1 MFDETDQLA
10 VNTIRTLSIDAVE
23 AANSG
28 HPGLPMGA
36 APMAYALW
44 AEHLNVNPENSEW
57 FNRDRFILSAGH
69 GSAMLYSLLHLT
81 GYEVS
86 LDDLK
91 NFRQLGSNTA
101 GHPEVHE
108 TDGVEA
114 TTGPL
119 GQGIANGV
127 GMAMAEAHL
136 AATYN
141 KKDYPIVDHFTYV
154 LCSDGDLQE
163 GISHEAASLAGH
175 LKLGKLVM
183 LYDSNDVQLDGP
195 TDKAFSEDIEKRFEA
210 YGWDYARVEDG
221 NNIADIDQAITNAKE
236 VTDKPSIIEI
246 RTEIGYGAE
255 NAGTA
260 AVHGAPLGPDG
271 TEFAKNS
278 YEWAGENFDVPED
291 VYTRFEEKIAQK
303 GADKENDWNQLF
315 DDYKNAYPDLAD
327 QFEQG
332 LSGEL
337 PAGWADN
344 LPVYDEDTDPVAT
357 RSVSGEVIN
366 ALAEVLPNLWGG
378 SADLSGSNKT
388 MIDGE
393 EDFSADNYAGKNIWY
408 GVREHAMASALNGIL
423 LHGGTKSFVS
433 TFFVFSD
440 YLRPAVRLA
449 ALSQIPSIYVLTHDS
464 VAVGEDGPTHEP
476 VEQLSSFRGMPN
488 VTMMRPADA
497 NEVAAAWKVALT
509 STDRP
514 TLLALT
520 RQDVPV
526 LPNTDELASE
536 YVEKGGYVLSPAAEE
551 PDGLLIAT
559 GSEVQHAIGAQ
570 KELLEKGHD
579 VVVVSMPS
587 VELFEMQSDEYKA
600 SVLPSEIKN
609 RVAIEMGASFGWHRY
624 VGPEGKVI
632 AIDRFGESG
641 KGEEVVKHLGF
652 TVENVV
658 NEYLSLVE

>member
-44 AEHLNVNPENSEW
+44 AEHLNVNPKNSQW
-57 FNRDRFILSAGH
+57 FNRDRFVLSAGH

-81 GYEVS
+81 GYDVS
-86 LDDLK
+86 LEDLK

-119 GQGIANGV
+119 GQGFANGV

-141 KKDYPIVDHFTYV
+141 KEDYPLVDHFTYV
-154 LCSDGDLQE
+154 LASDGDLQE
-163 GISHEAASLAGH
+163 GLSHEAASLAGH
-175 LKLGKLVM
+175 LKLGKLVV

-195 TDKAFSEDIEKRFEA
+195 TDKAFSEDIGKRFEA
-210 YGWDYARVEDG
+210 YGWDYSRIEDG
-221 NNIADIDQAITNAKE
+221 NNIADIDEAIDQAKQ

-278 YEWAGENFDVPED
+278 YEWEGKNFDVPED

-303 GADKENDWNQLF
+303 GAAKENEWDQLF
-315 DDYKNAYPDLAD
+315 DDYKNAYPDLGA

-337 PAGWADN
+337 PEGWEEA
-344 LPVYDEDTDPVAT
+344 LPVYGKDTDDVAT

-388 MIDGE
+388 MIEGE
-393 EDFSADNYAGKNIWY
+393 EDFSPDNYAGKNIWY

-423 LHGGTKSFVS
+423 LHGGTKSYVS

-509 STDRP
+509 SKDRP

-526 LPNTDELASE
+526 LPNTDELAQE
-536 YVEKGGYVLSPAAEE
+536 HVQKGGYVLSPAAEQPE
-551 PDGLLIAT
+551 GLLIAT

-570 KELLEKGHD
+570 KELLEQGHD

-587 VELFEMQSDEYKA
+587 IELFEMQSDEYKE
-600 SVLPSEIKN
+600 SVLPKEIKN

-641 KGEEVVKHLGF
+641 KGEEVIEHLGF

-658 NEYLSLVE
+658 KEYLSLVE

>member
-23 AANSG
+23 EANSG

-44 AEHLNVNPENSEW
+44 AEHLNVNPKNAHW

-81 GYEVS
+81 GFDVS
-86 LDDLK
+86 MDDLK
-91 NFRQLGSNTA
+91 NFRQLGSKTA

-108 TDGVEA
+108 VEGVEA

-119 GQGIANGV
+119 GQGFANGV
-127 GMAMAEAHL
+127 GMAMSEAHL

-141 KKDYPIVDHFTYV
+141 KEDYPLVDHFTYV
-154 LCSDGDLQE
+154 LASDGDLQE

-175 LKLGKLVM
+175 LKLGKLIV

-195 TDKAFSEDIEKRFEA
+195 TNKAFSENIEKRFEA
-210 YGWDYARVEDG
+210 YGWDYSKVEDG
-221 NNIADIDQAITNAKE
+221 NNIADINQAIDQAKE
-236 VTDKPSIIEI
+236 VADKPTIIEV
-246 RTEIGYGAE
+246 RTEIGFGAE

-260 AVHGAPLGPDG
+260 AVHGAPLGPEG
-271 TEFAKNS
+271 TEFAKKS
-278 YEWAGENFDVPED
+278 YEWDAEPFDVSED

-303 GADKENDWNQLF
+303 GADKETEWNQLF
-315 DDYKNAYPDLAD
+315 DDYKSTYPDLGA

-337 PAGWADN
+337 PEGWEDN
-344 LPVYDEDTDPVAT
+344 LPVYDEETDPVAT
-357 RSVSGEVIN
+357 RNISGEVIN
-366 ALAEVLPNLWGG
+366 AIAEVVPNLWGG

-388 MIDGE
+388 MIDKVA
-393 EDFSADNYAGKNIWY
+393 DFSPESYEGKNIWY

-449 ALSQIPSIYVLTHDS
+449 ALSGIPSIYVLTHDS

-476 VEQLSSFRGMPN
+476 VEHLSSFRGMPN

-497 NEVAAAWKVALT
+497 NEVAAAWKVAIT
-509 STDRP
+509 SEDRP

-520 RQDVPV
+520 RQAVPV
-526 LPNTDELASE
+526 LPNTDELAQE
-536 YVEKGGYVLSPAAEE
+536 YVQKGGYVLSPAAEQA
-551 PDGLLIAT
+551 DGILMAT
-559 GSEVQHAIGAQ
+559 GSEVQLAIEAQ

-579 VVVVSMPS
+579 VMVVSMPS
-587 VELFEMQSDEYKA
+587 VELFEMQSEDYKE
-600 SVLPSEIKN
+600 SVLPKEIKN
-609 RVAIEMGASFGWHRY
+609 RVAIEMGSSFGWHRY
-624 VGPEGKVI
+624 VGSEGKVI

-641 KGEEVVKHLGF
+641 KGEEVVEHLGF

-658 NEYLSLVE
+658 NEYLSTNR

>member
-23 AANSG
+23 EANSG

-44 AEHLNVNPENSEW
+44 AEHLNVNPKNAHW

-81 GYEVS
+81 GFDVS
-86 LDDLK
+86 MDDLK
-91 NFRQLGSNTA
+91 NFRQLGSKTA

-108 TDGVEA
+108 VEGVEA

-119 GQGIANGV
+119 GQGFANGV
-127 GMAMAEAHL
+127 GMAMSEAHL

-141 KKDYPIVDHFTYV
+141 KEDYPLVDHFTYV
-154 LCSDGDLQE
+154 LASDGDLQE

-175 LKLGKLVM
+175 LKLGKLIV

-195 TDKAFSEDIEKRFEA
+195 TNKAFSENIEKRFEA
-210 YGWDYARVEDG
+210 YGWDYSKVEDG
-221 NNIADIDQAITNAKE
+221 NNIADINQAIDQAKE
-236 VTDKPSIIEI
+236 VADKPTIIEV
-246 RTEIGYGAE
+246 RTEIGFGAE

-260 AVHGAPLGPDG
+260 AVHGAPLGPEG
-271 TEFAKNS
+271 TEFAKKS
-278 YEWAGENFDVPED
+278 YEWDAEPFDVSED

-303 GADKENDWNQLF
+303 GADKETEWNQLF
-315 DDYKNAYPDLAD
+315 DDYKSTYPDLGA

-337 PAGWADN
+337 PEGWEDN
-344 LPVYDEDTDPVAT
+344 LPVYDEETDPVAT
-357 RSVSGEVIN
+357 RNISGEVIN
-366 ALAEVLPNLWGG
+366 AIAEVVPNLWGG

-388 MIDGE
+388 MIDKVA
-393 EDFSADNYAGKNIWY
+393 DFSPESYEGKNIWY

-449 ALSQIPSIYVLTHDS
+449 ALSGIPSIYVLTHDS
-464 VAVGEDGPTHEP
+464 IAVGEDGPTHEP
-476 VEQLSSFRGMPN
+476 VEHLSSFRGMPN

-497 NEVAAAWKVALT
+497 NEVAAAWKVAIT
-509 STDRP
+509 SEDRP

-520 RQDVPV
+520 RQAVPV
-526 LPNTDELASE
+526 LPNTDELAQE
-536 YVEKGGYVLSPAAEE
+536 YVQKGGYVLSPAAEQA
-551 PDGLLIAT
+551 DGILMAT
-559 GSEVQHAIGAQ
+559 GSEVQLAIEAQ

-579 VVVVSMPS
+579 VMVVSMPS
-587 VELFEMQSDEYKA
+587 VELFEMQSEDYKE
-600 SVLPSEIKN
+600 SVLPKEIKN
-609 RVAIEMGASFGWHRY
+609 RVAIEMGSSFGWHRY
-624 VGPEGKVI
+624 VGSEGKVI

-641 KGEEVVKHLGF
+641 KGEEVVEHLGF

-658 NEYLSLVE
+658 NEYLSTNR

>member
-1 MFDETDQLA
+1 MFDETDQLS

-23 AANSG
+23 EANSG

-44 AEHLNVNPENSEW
+44 AEHLNVNPKNAHW

-81 GYEVS
+81 GFDVS
-86 LDDLK
+86 MDDLK
-91 NFRQLGSNTA
+91 NFRQLGSKTA

-108 TDGVEA
+108 VEGVEA

-119 GQGIANGV
+119 GQGFANGV
-127 GMAMAEAHL
+127 GMAMSEAHL

-141 KKDYPIVDHFTYV
+141 KEDYPLVDHFTYV
-154 LCSDGDLQE
+154 LASDGDLQE

-175 LKLGKLVM
+175 LKLGKLIV

-195 TDKAFSEDIEKRFEA
+195 TNKAFSENIEKRFEA
-210 YGWDYARVEDG
+210 YGWDYSKVEDG
-221 NNIADIDQAITNAKE
+221 NNIADINQAIDQAKE
-236 VTDKPSIIEI
+236 VADKPTIIEV
-246 RTEIGYGAE
+246 RTEIGFGAE

-260 AVHGAPLGPDG
+260 AVHGAPLGPEG
-271 TEFAKNS
+271 TEFAKKS
-278 YEWAGENFDVPED
+278 YEWDAEPFDVSED

-303 GADKENDWNQLF
+303 GADKETEWNQLF
-315 DDYKNAYPDLAD
+315 DDYKSTYPDLGA

-337 PAGWADN
+337 PEGWEDN
-344 LPVYDEDTDPVAT
+344 LPVYDEETDPVAT
-357 RSVSGEVIN
+357 RNISGEVIN
-366 ALAEVLPNLWGG
+366 AIAEVVPNLWGG

-388 MIDGE
+388 MIDKVA
-393 EDFSADNYAGKNIWY
+393 DFSPESYEGKNIWY

-449 ALSQIPSIYVLTHDS
+449 ALSGIPSIYVLTHDS
-464 VAVGEDGPTHEP
+464 IAVGEDGPTHEP
-476 VEQLSSFRGMPN
+476 VEHLSSFRGMPN

-497 NEVAAAWKVALT
+497 NEVAAAWKVAIT
-509 STDRP
+509 SEDRP

-520 RQDVPV
+520 RQAVPV
-526 LPNTDELASE
+526 LPNTDELAQE
-536 YVEKGGYVLSPAAEE
+536 YVQKGGYVLSPAAEQA
-551 PDGLLIAT
+551 DGILMAT
-559 GSEVQHAIGAQ
+559 GSEVQLAIEAQ

-579 VVVVSMPS
+579 VMVVSMPS
-587 VELFEMQSDEYKA
+587 VELFEMQSEDYKE
-600 SVLPSEIKN
+600 SVLPKEIKN
-609 RVAIEMGASFGWHRY
+609 RVAIEMGSSFGWHRY
-624 VGPEGKVI
+624 VGSEGKVI

-641 KGEEVVKHLGF
+641 KGEEVVEHLGF

-658 NEYLSLVE
+658 NEYLSTNR